1 MEVSPRN
8 TDIKVN
14 TQLTEKNFF
23 KTDYLFDLHPIEE
36 KLDKVIDPAF
46 ENLEAILGF

>member
-1 MEVSPRN
+1 MEASPRN
-8 TDIKVN
+8 TDIEVN

-23 KTDYLFDLHPIEE
+23 KTDYIFDLRPIEE
-36 KLDKVIDPAF
+36 KLDKIIDPAF